1 MSTITRYAQPITNN
15 NNTMTHSTFRKASI
29 LDKRLD
35 ELYVALRKLENEPLT
50 HYSACLGEYS
60 KIPIPAKEKAKLSKS
75 LLKLI
80 KKEILDCNN
89 KFKAL

>member
-1 MSTITRYAQPITNN
+1 MTR
-15 NNTMTHSTFRKASI
+15 STFRKALI

-35 ELYVALRKLENEPLT
+35 ELYAALCKLENEPLT
-50 HYSACLGEYS
+50 HYAACLGEYS